1 MIKKKIL
8 VIGSNSFAGS
18 IFIDHA
24 LKKNFIVV
32 GISRSSENNDII
44 YLYCK
49 QLPQLTELEREKK
62 TLLKK
67 ITEKVYN
74 ECKHEW
80 EKETCETSQLS
91 SRHSSDEFKTYDIY
105 FCNKCSLC
113 KK

>member
-1 MIKKKIL
+1 MEKEDFYINLMHDIKLEIKNISNNIYMIKN
-8 VIGSNSFAGS
+8 VIS
-18 IFIDHA
+18 
-24 LKKNFIVV
+24 K
-32 GISRSSENNDII
+32 SSENNDII
-44 YLYCK
+44 YHYCK